1 MLDSELSRVLERGVN
16 DGLKAALSFD
26 LRHRRSQC
34 DENNTRLCNLSY
46 LRHRS

>member
-1 MLDSELSRVLERGVN
+1 MLNSELSRVLDRGAN

-34 DENNTRLCNLSY
+34 DENNT
-46 LRHRS
+46 